1 MRRVLATLAIVI
13 MLSPTVSA
21 HGANTFAF
29 VMRGESLQPES
40 AQVLQNDTLI
50 FYNVVDHERSIL
62 LDIEGDGVNEINC
75 TAGPSSPGT
84 EDECRVWLD
93 PVNWTSGNY
102 EIDIFSNGS
111 IWKTVSLSIVLDNHT
126 ESGPPANFSFNND
139 QDEDVV
145 SGDSDFRT
153 LTLIIL
159 AVWLAV
165 VISRR
170 NSEGSNE

>member
-13 MLSPTVSA
+13 MLAPTVSA

-126 ESGPPANFSFNND
+126 ESGPRDTAVARGHIDPHPPRAL
-139 QDEDVV
+139 
-145 SGDSDFRT
+145 SGGHARE
-153 LTLIIL
+153 
-159 AVWLAV
+159 
-165 VISRR
+165 SRR
-170 NSEGSNE
+170 VWRHHRKL

>member
-1 MRRVLATLAIVI
+1 MSI
-13 MLSPTVSA
+13 
-21 HGANTFAF
+21 F
-29 VMRGESLQPES
+29 
-40 AQVLQNDTLI
+40 LI
-50 FYNVVDHERSIL
+50 K
-62 LDIEGDGVNEINC
+62 
-75 TAGPSSPGT
+75 
-84 EDECRVWLD
+84 
-93 PVNWTSGNY
+93 
-102 EIDIFSNGS
+102 IDIFSNGS

-139 QDEDVV
+139 QDEDAVI
-145 SGDSDFRT
+145 GDSDFRT